1 VRRGARARR
10 AARRGVRGPGAGARR
25 RQRGRRSR
33 GGRGLTPGELLIRP
47 AVVADAAEVARVQI
61 AGWRAGYAGLVDE
74 EILADLDESE
84 RARRWASTLDDTD
97 ALIAQ
102 DHDGVAGF
110 VAMAVPARELDEP
123 GVGEIT
129 ALYVDPPRWRGG
141 VGRALIDAAGAELRD
156 EGCDAVVLWTFEASE
171 PSRAF
176 YAALGFEPD
185 GARSTHQRARI
196 DEIRLRA
203 RLD

>member
-1 VRRGARARR
+1 V
-10 AARRGVRGPGAGARR
+10 GVVDDDVLAG
-25 RQRGRRSR
+25 
-33 GGRGLTPGELLIRP
+33 LDE
-47 AVVADAAEVARVQI
+47 EE
-61 AGWRAGYAGLVDE
+61 RAG
-74 EILADLDESE
+74 
-84 RARRWASTLDDTD
+84 RWAGMLADTD
-97 ALIAQ
+97 ALVAQ
-102 DHDGVAGF
+102 DARGVAGF
-110 VAMAVPARELDEP
+110 TALAVPARELDET

-156 EGCDAVVLWTFEASE
+156 EGCDVVVLWTFEASE

-185 GARSTHQRARI
+185 GARSRHQRAGV